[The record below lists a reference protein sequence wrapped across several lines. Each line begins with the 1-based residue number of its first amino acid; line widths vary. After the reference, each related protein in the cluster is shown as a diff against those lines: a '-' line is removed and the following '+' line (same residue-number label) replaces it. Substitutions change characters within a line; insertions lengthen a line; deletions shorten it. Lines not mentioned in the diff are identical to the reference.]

1 MTTQKFS
8 ADFSIKSKEDT
19 LISNKK
25 DHTIA
30 KLKSQL
36 HEARLRARDYKDMN
50 DKFAALRTQFDLL
63 VQSNHDS
70 HNQCETNLLA
80 VTDFKSDVQT
90 EFRVVLEQKKF
101 QESLNA
107 QLLG

>member
-1 MTTQKFS
+1 M
-8 ADFSIKSKEDT
+8 I
-19 LISNKK
+19 
-25 DHTIA
+25 IA

-50 DKFAALRTQFDLL
+50 DKYVALRSKFDLL

-70 HNQCETNLLA
+70 YNQCESNLLA
-80 VTDFKSDVQT
+80 VTDQKSDVET

-101 QESLNA
+101 QETLNA
-107 QLLG
+107 